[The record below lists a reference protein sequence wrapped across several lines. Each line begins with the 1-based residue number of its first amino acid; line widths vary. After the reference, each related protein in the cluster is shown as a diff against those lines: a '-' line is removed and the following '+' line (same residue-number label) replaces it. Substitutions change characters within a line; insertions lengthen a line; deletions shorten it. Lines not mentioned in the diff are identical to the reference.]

1 MVGSDVGGKS
11 CVSLAADVATRM
23 AGKAAE
29 PQPLKKRAHRYA
41 PETNQGCLMVT
52 YAPLIHTESICMSS
66 RSYWAAIAVGWLS
79 LAFGGFEAAWA
90 AEPAKAPNLLMIV
103 GDDMGYADVG
113 FHGCRDIPT
122 PHLDALAKDGV
133 RFTQGY
139 VSGPYCSPTRAGLLT
154 GRYQTRFGH
163 EFNPAG
169 GAAGL
174 PLTEQT
180 LPDRLKAAGYRT
192 GMVGKWHLGGLPAF
206 HPQRRGFDE
215 FFGFLGGAHSY
226 LSASEILRGTTQVAD
241 EEVGYLTDAFS
252 REACGFIERQ
262 RDHRWFLYL
271 TFNAV
276 HTPMHATDER
286 MAKFAGIVD
295 KTRRTYA
302 AMMVAMDDAIGAVRA
317 KLAASG
323 QADHTVIAFI
333 SDNGGPTMPGTTTN
347 GSSNAPLRG
356 SKRTTLEGG
365 IRVPYLLA
373 WPGTLKPGVFQ
384 HPAIQ
389 LDLHTTLLAAAG
401 IQPRP
406 EWKLEG
412 VDLWPYLKGEKS
424 GPPHDSLFWRFGSQ
438 MAIREGDW
446 KLVRYDLAA
455 DAPNQSGTSGAQL
468 FDLVKDP
475 SESKDL
481 SAAMPDKVAALQ
493 KRWDSWNAS
502 NKPALWGGAT
512 GKAKKKKKG

>member
-1 MVGSDVGGKS
+1 
-11 CVSLAADVATRM
+11 
-23 AGKAAE
+23 
-29 PQPLKKRAHRYA
+29 
-41 PETNQGCLMVT
+41 
-52 YAPLIHTESICMSS
+52 MSS
-66 RSYWAAIAVGWLS
+66 RSYWAAFAAAWLS
-79 LAFGGFEAAWA
+79 LALGFHSTQA
-90 AEPAKAPNLLMIV
+90 AEPAKTPNLLLIV

-154 GRYQTRFGH
+154 GRYQNRFGH
-163 EFNPAG
+163 EFNPGG

-174 PLTEQT
+174 PSGEQT
-180 LPDRLKAAGYRT
+180 LADRLKAAGYRT
-192 GMVGKWHLGGLPAF
+192 GMVGKWHLGGLPAY
-206 HPQRRGFDE
+206 HPQRRGFDD

-226 LSASEILRGTTQVAD
+226 VSASDIFRGTTQVP
-241 EEVGYLTDAFS
+241 ESEVGYLTDAFA

-262 RDHRWFLYL
+262 RDQRWFLYL

-276 HTPMHATDER
+276 HTPMHATDAR
-286 MAKFAGIVD
+286 LAKFTGIAD

-302 AMMVAMDDAIGAVRA
+302 AMMSAMDDAVGAVRA
-317 KLAASG
+317 KLAATG
-323 QADHTVIAFI
+323 QAENTVIAFI

-347 GSSNAPLRG
+347 GSSNSPLRG

-365 IRVPYLLA
+365 IRVPFLLA
-373 WPGTLKPGVFQ
+373 WPGALQPGVFTN
-384 HPAIQ
+384 PAIQ
-389 LDLHTTLLAAAG
+389 IDLHTTLLAAARVER
-401 IQPRP
+401 RP

-424 GPPHDSLFWRFGSQ
+424 GPPHEALFWRFGSQ

-455 DAPNQSGTSGAQL
+455 DARDRNGTSDPQL
-468 FDLVKDP
+468 FHLAKDP
-475 SESKDL
+475 SESHNL
-481 SAAMPDKVAALQ
+481 AAEMPDKVAALQ
-493 KRWDSWNAS
+493 QRWDSWNKS
-502 NKPALWGGAT
+502 NVPPLWGAAG
-512 GKAKKKKKG
+512 GNAKKKKKG